1 MKRKNE
7 MNILTNLAI
16 FIGIIIVI
24 NLISINLFFRLDFS
38 KGKVYSLSASSKS
51 AVRRLEDKMIVKAY
65 FTEKLPPQYA
75 SLRRY
80 TRDLLEEYKNAS
92 YGGRFR
98 YEFINPTDENQ
109 LKQEA
114 QKNGVAPAQVQ
125 VRENDRVEVREAYLG
140 LVFTYEGKSVTIP
153 LVKETKGLE
162 YEITK
167 AINKIASFEMPTVG
181 FYGLAPEIPDNPIL
195 RMFMQQ
201 QDKYQTTKNTIREHY
216 DMVEVTL
223 DSPIQPNVTTLVFSG
238 TVDTLTTQQLYYI
251 DQYLMKGNTAI
262 FFQPTTTVNIQNQ
275 QVQKINSNIFDLL
288 AHYGINI
295 QDNIIM
301 DNSCAT
307 VNMQEQRGFSINVV
321 PVRYPFIILAN
332 NVNTDNPIAAKLS
345 NLQYYFPSEI
355 DTLIIPEG
363 VQFTPLVYTSNQT
376 NTTRGPY
383 YNINIQQ
390 FLDRSFVNNLNQ
402 KRKVLSALYEGNFSS
417 YFPTNPGFEPSYLME
432 TQTAKIIVVPDMEFV
447 TSNVIQQNEA
457 NRNFL
462 MNAID
467 ALIGNPALVELRSR
481 EVINK
486 PLHFKA
492 IEESD
497 LPQDIKEKKLTARRN
512 TIKGI
517 NYALPAV
524 LLVLFGVGMYYYENI
539 RRKRIKETYE

>member
-1 MKRKNE
+1 
-7 MNILTNLAI
+7 MNILANLAI
-16 FIGIIIVI
+16 FIGIVILI

-38 KGKVYSLSASSKS
+38 KGKVYSLSTSSKS

-65 FTEKLPPQYA
+65 FTEQLPPQYA

-125 VRENDRVEVREAYLG
+125 VREKDRVEVREAYMG
-140 LVFTYEGKSVTIP
+140 LVLAYEGKTVTIP

-201 QDKYQTTKNTIREHY
+201 QDKYQLTKTTIREHY

-307 VNMQEQRGFSINVV
+307 VNMQEQRGWSVNVV
-321 PVRYPFIILAN
+321 PVRYPFIIIAN
-332 NVNTDNPIAAKLS
+332 NVNTANPIAAKLS

-355 DTLIIPEG
+355 DTLSIPEG

-383 YNINIQQ
+383 YNIAIQQ
-390 FLDRSFVNNLNQ
+390 FLDRNFVNNLNQ
-402 KRKVLSALYEGNFSS
+402 KRKVLSALYEGRFTS
-417 YFPTNPGFEPSYLME
+417 YFAVNPGFEPSYQLE
-432 TQTAKIIVVPDMEFV
+432 TENAKIIVVPDMEFP
-447 TSNVIQQNEA
+447 TSQIIQQNEA

-524 LLVLFGVGMYYYENI
+524 LLVLFGVGMYYYENL
-539 RRKRIKETYE
+539 RRKGIKETYE